1 MFTFPKKL
9 PPRHKKKRNKKYS
22 TDASGDDD
30 VMKEKPDSCEQVD
43 KKVSSIGF
51 GKDVR
56 GKVYLLNKYVHG
68 ASYQCYSK
76 CGPRP
81 LLSNGSSWSVTG

>member
-9 PPRHKKKRNKKYS
+9 PPRHKKKKKKKYS
-22 TDASGDDD
+22 ANVAGDDD
-30 VMKEKPDSCEQVD
+30 VVKEKPNSCEQAD

-56 GKVYLLNKYVHG
+56 GKVYLLNKYVHH
-68 ASYQCYSK
+68 SSNQCYSN

-81 LLSNGSSWSVTG
+81 VLSTSSY